1 LQRPSS
7 DSTFGYRAGAGVFVA
22 ATAFFVW
29 FFVYELAK
37 RDEIRSGIATY
48 ALLTGL
54 TAGGL
59 LARRSWAR
67 SLGLLLA
74 LATAGLGTLTLLTA
88 VMARDGSFVV
98 PAVTLVVSA
107 GTAYLLART

>member
-1 LQRPSS
+1 M
-7 DSTFGYRAGAGVFVA
+7 DSNALGYRAGAGLFTA

-29 FFVYELAK
+29 FFVYELMK

-54 TAGGL
+54 TAAGL

-67 SLGLLLA
+67 SLGMLLA

-88 VMARDGSFVV
+88 IMAREGSFVV
-98 PAVTLVVSA
+98 PAITLVVSIGA
-107 GTAYLLART
+107 AYMLART

>member
-1 LQRPSS
+1 L
-7 DSTFGYRAGAGVFVA
+7 DSNALGYRVGAGLFIA
-22 ATAFFVW
+22 ATGFFVW
-29 FFVYELAK
+29 FFVYELMK

-59 LARRSWAR
+59 LARRSWGR
-67 SLGLLLA
+67 SLGMLLA

-88 VMARDGSFVV
+88 IMAREGSLVV
-98 PAVTLVVSA
+98 PAITLAVSV